1 MQNAPTDLTLGL
13 AFTLAVLLFLVYR
26 GSAAR
31 SHGNLTANTESKGG
45 FMFEKA
51 PRGTL
56 QRYVDPLNVGGLVA
70 DLRDTTKAERKDP
83 YACFERAYDHKV
95 ADNPMGLARL
105 GAKIVRNDFAP
116 DKCYLP
122 DLVAYVKRGA
132 DKNEL
137 MHPSM
142 NSCVKYLEEK
152 KFCQKPGYIYG
163 SSFDLAYC
171 SQDQDLNTLF
181 GQPCLGSL

>member
-1 MQNAPTDLTLGL
+1 MQHAPSDLTLVL
-13 AFTLAVLLFLVYR
+13 ALALAVLLFLVYR
-26 GSAAR
+26 TSAANKP
-31 SHGNLTANTESKGG
+31 SDSDGNGPSV
-45 FMFEKA
+45 FEKA

-56 QRYVDPLNVGGLVA
+56 QRYADPLNVGGFVS
-70 DLRDTTKAERKDP
+70 DLRDTSKAERKDP
-83 YACFERAYDHKV
+83 HACFERAYDHEV

-142 NSCVKYLEEK
+142 NSCAKYLEEK

-171 SQDQDLNTLF
+171 SQDKDLNTLF
-181 GQPCLGSL
+181 GQPCLGNL